1 VSGRPLVSVLIRH
14 ITWSEGY
21 MEKKRLDEIT
31 TLVENYT
38 AKSSNTDNRSFYLS
52 LIQEYGLSDAD
63 WEEVM
68 KEYEKR
74 TSKIERKLWLFKYVL
89 DPLLTV
95 LGYLSIVYTSLF
107 LILGLSRVYSL
118 PSDIL
123 FPEGTFVERGQL
135 VNNLNLVIIGIGFI
149 SLYVL
154 SSRKK
159 NK

>member
-1 VSGRPLVSVLIRH
+1 
-14 ITWSEGY
+14 
-21 MEKKRLDEIT
+21 
-31 TLVENYT
+31 
-38 AKSSNTDNRSFYLS
+38 
-52 LIQEYGLSDAD
+52 
-63 WEEVM
+63 
-68 KEYEKR
+68 
-74 TSKIERKLWLFKYVL
+74 VL